1 MVRGGVLQTL
11 SPALVER
18 WDRLAVGIGAPPF
31 VRPGWLRAWA
41 EAFGRT
47 DAMRLVTVERG
58 GDLVAV
64 LPVLGG
70 PFGVRSTT
78 NQETALY
85 TPVTADPEAAAELAE
100 RLLGRPPARD
110 RPGRRRRRRPGRRRL
125 ARRGPAGGRRRV
137 RPTHAPLALH
147 RRLRRPGRVPARSLE
162 EPQARAQAA
171 AQPHGRGRDRRVRR
185 PRRQGGPSRAAR
197 RGVAAGG
204 QGVEARGG
212 LGGALL
218 AHGRRVLRRRR
229 ALGGRRGAAAARL
242 PAPVRAGD
250 RVRVLP
256 AVRVH
261 AVVPQA
267 RHGRRPRQARAG
279 GRAHPTFDRLRL
291 RGSGAA

>member
-1 MVRGGVLQTL
+1 MAAGVGRGVRTHGGRAAGHGRARRRAGRRPAGARREVRG
-11 SPALVER
+11 ALHHQPG
-18 WDRLAVGIGAPPF
+18 DR
-31 VRPGWLRAWA
+31 
-41 EAFGRT
+41 
-47 DAMRLVTVERG
+47 
-58 GDLVAV
+58 
-64 LPVLGG
+64 
-70 PFGVRSTT
+70 
-78 NQETALY
+78 ALH
-85 TPVTADPEAAAELAE
+85 PRD
-100 RLLGRPPARD
+100 GRPRGRGRARRAPARGASARD
-110 RPGRRRRRRPGRRRL
+110 RPGRRRRRRPGRRRP
-125 ARRGPAGGRRRV
+125 ARRGPAGGRRCV
-137 RPTHAPLALH
+137 RAAHAPLAVH
-147 RRLRRPGRVPARSLE
+147 RRLRRPGRVPARPLQ

-185 PRRQGGPSRAAR
+185 PRRPGGPSRAAR

-218 AHGRRVLRRRR
+218 AHRGRVLRRRR
-229 ALGGRRGAAAARL
+229 ALGGRGGPAAAGL
-242 PAPVRAGD
+242 PAPVRTGD
-250 RVRVLP
+250 RVRVLL